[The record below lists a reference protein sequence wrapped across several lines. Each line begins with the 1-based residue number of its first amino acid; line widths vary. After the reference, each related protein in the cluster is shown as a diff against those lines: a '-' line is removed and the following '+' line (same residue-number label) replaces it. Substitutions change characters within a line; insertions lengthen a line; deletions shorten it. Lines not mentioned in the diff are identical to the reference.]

1 MGDELRLRQ
10 KTQKRGKGEKVKDGK
25 RAKRKRKAEG
35 AGERKMA
42 NIKTIRPL
50 C

>member
-1 MGDELRLRQ
+1 MKMR
-10 KTQKRGKGEKVKDGK
+10 KRWKEEKVKDGE

-35 AGERKMA
+35 EGEQKMA